1 MIDTSDFKYSDS
13 VWADVFNHL
22 KGKGFDVYPPQVKIG
37 ECASPY
43 VVVKLGSTSQLED
56 FSSDRVVYEVLA
68 YVPRQSYS
76 FLEPYVE
83 SLKEA
88 MSELRPLVRYSHG
101 ITASFYD
108 DTLKAH
114 MVTLDYY
121 NYKKV

>member
-1 MIDTSDFKYSDS
+1 MIDTSDFRYGDS

-22 KGKGFDVYPPQVKIG
+22 KGMGFDVYPPQVKIG
-37 ECASPY
+37 ECDSPY

-56 FSSDRVVYEVLA
+56 FSSDRVIYELLV

-76 FLEPYVE
+76 YLEPYVE
-83 SLKEA
+83 SVKDA
-88 MSELRPLVRYSHG
+88 MRELRPLVRYSHG

-121 NYKKV
+121 NYRKS